1 MVARLVANMVALS
14 VVSWVVTKA
23 LKGVGKK
30 VERMVSLKD
39 VHMVEHWVVTMVAKM
54 VVLMAV
60 NWAAMMVAKLVEKWV
75 A

>member
-1 MVARLVANMVALS
+1 
-14 VVSWVVTKA
+14 
-23 LKGVGKK
+23 
-30 VERMVSLKD
+30 MVSLKD
-39 VHMVEHWVVTMVAKM
+39 VHMVEHWVVTMAAKM